1 MKKVLVS
8 TALTVCFVLSASA
21 LCWGAPL
28 LTADDFM
35 PVVQAPTEQREEL
48 SKVQHPEEVKTEV
61 DPELNK
67 PVTRAAT
74 AQDAINSVM
83 QRFYA
88 DGGEGCESVALPDGS
103 LGLVA
108 VGTGTYGSEMS
119 NIVAQRREQQIAYY
133 VAFLQAKRQMARYFE
148 GASIEQVQS
157 FVVNEAA
164 TDEGDSGVSTRSESF
179 NMDVK
184 SVTEALLKG
193 YVTYDVRDD
202 VENGTVY
209 VTLVSTPRTQG
220 RYSRPTS
227 DTQQAENLSEGINKI
242 LSEIQSGVVPPV
254 GGRIVNVL
262 ETGEIAF
269 VGFGSEV
276 VRPGNDK
283 KSRATNRQSARRRAT
298 LRAEASLCG
307 IIRGDNM
314 TASDSDSLSSENNS
328 ESYIGDK
335 KIDLS
340 DPIDEL
346 TSDAEKA
353 EAQKDALGFRS
364 SDSSKQ
370 VIQSA
375 IKGTIP
381 PGVSPRAWLDEE
393 GSFAYAV
400 AIYVPSVTQKAAQ
413 MNQDMKD
420 SQIVQPYEVRK
431 NVPVNQNAGKDNQQ
445 IKIDSKIYKD
455 SGTLKQGVSGTVNQP
470 L

>member
-1 MKKVLVS
+1 MKKVLLAI
-8 TALTVCFVLSASA
+8 ALTVYFCAS
-21 LCWGAPL
+21 CWGAPL

-35 PVVQAPTEQREEL
+35 PVVQAETEEQREEL
-48 SKVQHPEEVKTEV
+48 LTVQHPEEVKTEV

-67 PVTRAAT
+67 PVTKAAT

-88 DGGEGCESVALPDGS
+88 DGGDGCESVALPDGS

-133 VAFLQAKRQMARYFE
+133 IAFLQAKRMMARYFA

-157 FVVNEAA
+157 FIVNESAR
-164 TDEGDSGVSTRSESF
+164 DEADSGVSTRNESF
-179 NMDVK
+179 NMNVD
-184 SVTEALLKG
+184 SVTEAVLKG

-227 DTQQAENLSEGINKI
+227 DTQQAETLKDGINKI
-242 LSEIQSGVVPPV
+242 FAEIQSGVVPPV
-254 GGRIVNVL
+254 GGRIVNVP

-276 VRPGNDK
+276 VRPADNK
-283 KSRATNRQSARRRAT
+283 KAKADNRQSARRRAT

-314 TASDSDSLSSENNS
+314 TASDSDSLASENNS

-353 EAQKDALGFRS
+353 EAQQATQGFRS
-364 SDSSKQ
+364 SDSNKQ

-381 PGVSPRAWLDEE
+381 PGVSPKAWLDNE
-393 GSFAYAV
+393 GTFAYAV
-400 AIYVPSVTQKAAQ
+400 AVYIPSVTQKAAQ
-413 MNQDMKD
+413 MDQDMKD
-420 SQIVQPYEVRK
+420 SQIVQPYEVKK
-431 NVPVNQNAGKDNQQ
+431 NAPVKKDKDDQQ
-445 IKIDSKIYKD
+445 IKIDSRTYKD
-455 SGTLKQGVSGTVNQP
+455 SGTLQPGVSGTVNQP

>member
-1 MKKVLVS
+1 MKKVLLAI
-8 TALTVCFVLSASA
+8 ALTVYFCAS
-21 LCWGAPL
+21 CWGAPL

-35 PVVQAPTEQREEL
+35 PVVQAETEEQREEL
-48 SKVQHPEEVKTEV
+48 LTVQHPEEVKTEV

-67 PVTRAAT
+67 PVTKAAT

-88 DGGEGCESVALPDGS
+88 DGGDGCESVALPDGS

-133 VAFLQAKRQMARYFE
+133 IAFLQAKRMMARYFA
-148 GASIEQVQS
+148 GASIEQLQS
-157 FVVNEAA
+157 FVVNESAR
-164 TDEGDSGVSTRSESF
+164 DEADSGVSTRNETF
-179 NMDVK
+179 NMTVN

-220 RYSRPTS
+220 RYDRPTS
-227 DTQQAENLSEGINKI
+227 DTQMADNLKDGINKI
-242 LSEIQSGVVPPV
+242 FAEIQSGVVPPV
-254 GGRIVNVL
+254 GGRIVNVP

-276 VRPGNDK
+276 VRPADNK
-283 KSRATNRQSARRRAT
+283 KAKADNRQSARRRAT

-314 TASDSDSLSSENNS
+314 TASDSDVLASENNS
-328 ESYIGDK
+328 ESYIGDR

-353 EAQKDALGFRS
+353 EAQQAAQGFRS
-364 SDSSKQ
+364 NDSNKQ

-375 IKGTIP
+375 VKGTIP
-381 PGVSPRAWLDEE
+381 PGVSPKAWLDNE
-393 GSFAYAV
+393 GAFAYAV
-400 AIYVPSVTQKAAQ
+400 AVYIPSVTQKAAQ

-420 SQIVQPYEVRK
+420 SQIVQPYEVKK
-431 NVPVNQNAGKDNQQ
+431 NAPVKQDKDNQQ
-445 IKIDSKIYKD
+445 IKIDSKTYKD
-455 SGTLKQGVSGTVNQP
+455 SGTLQQGVSGTVNQP

>member
-1 MKKVLVS
+1 MKKVLLS
-8 TALTVCFVLSASA
+8 IALTVCFSAS
-21 LCWGAPL
+21 CWSAPL

-35 PVVQAPTEQREEL
+35 PVVQAPEEQREEL
-48 SKVQHPEEVKTEV
+48 LTVQHPEEVKTEV

-88 DGGEGCESVALPDGS
+88 DGGDGCESVALPDGS

-133 VAFLQAKRQMARYFE
+133 VAFLQAKRMMARYFA

-157 FVVNEAA
+157 FVVNESAR
-164 TDEGDSGVSTRSESF
+164 DEADSGVSTRNEAF
-179 NMDVK
+179 NMTVD

-202 VENGTVY
+202 VENGTIY

-220 RYSRPTS
+220 RYDRPTS
-227 DTQQAENLSEGINKI
+227 DTQMADNLKDGINKI
-242 LSEIQSGVVPPV
+242 FAEIQSGVVPPV
-254 GGRIVNVL
+254 GGRIVNVP

-276 VRPGNDK
+276 VRPADNK
-283 KSRATNRQSARRRAT
+283 KAKADNRQSARRRAT

-314 TASDSDSLSSENNS
+314 TASDSDVLASENNS

-353 EAQKDALGFRS
+353 EAQQAAQGFRS
-364 SDSSKQ
+364 NDSNKQ

-375 IKGTIP
+375 VKGTIP
-381 PGVSPRAWLDEE
+381 PGVSPKAWLDNE
-393 GSFAYAV
+393 GAFAYAV
-400 AIYVPSVTQKAAQ
+400 AVYVPSVTQKAAQ

-420 SQIVQPYEVRK
+420 SQIVQPYEVKK
-431 NVPVNQNAGKDNQQ
+431 NAPVKQDKENRQ
-445 IKIDSKIYKD
+445 IKIDSKTYKD
-455 SGTLKQGVSGTVNQP
+455 SGTLQPGVSGTVNQP

>member
-1 MKKVLVS
+1 MKKVSLAV
-8 TALTVCFVLSASA
+8 ALTVCFVLSASA
-21 LCWGAPL
+21 LCWSAPL
-28 LTADDFM
+28 LTADDFL
-35 PVVQAPTEQREEL
+35 PVVQAENEEQREERL
-48 SKVQHPEEVKTEV
+48 SIQHPEEVKTEV
-61 DPELNK
+61 DTQLNK
-67 PVTRAAT
+67 PVTKAAT

-88 DGGEGCESVALPDGS
+88 DGGEGCESVALPDGK

-133 VAFLQAKRQMARYFE
+133 VAFLQAKRAMARYFA
-148 GASIEQVQS
+148 GASIEQLQS
-157 FVVNEAA
+157 FVVNESEI
-164 TDEGDSGVSTRSESF
+164 DEADSGASTRNESF
-179 NMDVK
+179 NMTVD
-184 SVTEALLKG
+184 SVTEAVLKG

-227 DTQQAENLSEGINKI
+227 DTQQAESLKDGINKI
-242 LSEIQSGVVPPV
+242 FAEIQSGVVPPV
-254 GGRIVNVL
+254 GGRIVNVP

-276 VRPGNDK
+276 VRPADNK
-283 KSRATNRQSARRRAT
+283 KAKADNRKSARRRAT
-298 LRAEASLCG
+298 LRAEAALCG
-307 IIRGDNM
+307 IIRGDNV
-314 TASDSDSLSSENNS
+314 TASDSDSLASENNS

-340 DPIDEL
+340 DPIDAL
-346 TSDAEKA
+346 TSDEEKA
-353 EAQKDALGFRS
+353 EAQKAAQGFRS
-364 SDSSKQ
+364 SSSNKQ

-381 PGVSPRAWLDEE
+381 PGVSPKAWLDNE
-393 GSFAYAV
+393 GAFAYAV
-400 AIYVPSVTQKAAQ
+400 AVYVPSVTQKAAQ

-420 SQIVQPYEVRK
+420 SQIVQPYEVKK
-431 NVPVNQNAGKDNQQ
+431 NNPVKQDKNNPQ
-445 IKIDSKIYKD
+445 IKIDSKTYKD
-455 SGTLKQGVSGTVNQP
+455 SGTLQPGVSGTIDQP